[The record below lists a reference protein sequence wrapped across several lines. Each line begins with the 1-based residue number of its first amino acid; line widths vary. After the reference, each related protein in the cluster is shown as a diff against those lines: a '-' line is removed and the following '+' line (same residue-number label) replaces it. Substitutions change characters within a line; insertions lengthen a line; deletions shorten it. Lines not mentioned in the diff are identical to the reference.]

1 MLTKAQQL
9 MVEDGFPPEL
19 FRSEED
25 RAADWLKNPPRAMP
39 SFKSKSQEYEMPK
52 WKITCLDA
60 EGKIIER
67 GSTSVPDDTGQVEL
81 FTKMGAAYF
90 RCAKGAVKKVRVESE
105 AGELIREW
113 EEGHNAEFPK
123 PDPKAPKPA
132 PKIEVKSV
140 SAAKPNGKAK
150 PGSKT
155 KGDKASAPPSKGKG
169 KEGGIKKVGVIATI
183 VETMSRKSGASVPEI
198 VAVLMK
204 KFPDRDEKGMTSTV
218 RIQAN
223 KQSTSKEKDDKRGT
237 VYYHA
242 TK

>member
-1 MLTKAQQL
+1 MLTKAQQM

-19 FRSEED
+19 FRSDED
-25 RAADWLKNPPRAMP
+25 RAADWAKNPPRAMP

-60 EGKIIER
+60 EGKTIER

-81 FTKMGAAYF
+81 FAKMGAAYF
-90 RCAKGAVKKVRVESE
+90 RCAKGTVKKVRVESE

-113 EEGHNAEFPK
+113 EEGRNAEFPK
-123 PDPKAPKPA
+123 PDPKAPKPP
-132 PKIEVKSV
+132 PKVEVV
-140 SAAKPNGKAK
+140 SAAKDRTK

-155 KGDKASAPPSKGKG
+155 KGGKVSATSKG
-169 KEGGIKKVGVIATI
+169 KEGGVKKVGVIATI

-198 VAVLMK
+198 VAVLLK

-237 VYYHA
+237 VYYHVA
-242 TK
+242 K